1 MGRWAVPQ
9 RDEDAGNGHGRA
21 VAEDPGERR
30 DELAAAL
37 RELDTLRLEQR
48 VERRFEAL
56 ADALERV
63 VGAAETHTD
72 PAAREPPPREAD
84 SGFAEAPE
92 PADGEQGGGLLVPLT
107 AWQRMLE
114 QLGHLHEAGQQ
125 LADARERAAKA
136 ETESGFLRER
146 VRDLRAEVARLTQE
160 AQATRPAPPR
170 RWRPWRR

>member
-9 RDEDAGNGHGRA
+9 RDEDAGNGHGPA
-21 VAEDPGERR
+21 VAEGPGERR
-30 DELAAAL
+30 DELEAAL

-63 VGAAETHTD
+63 VGAAETHTA
-72 PAAREPPPREAD
+72 PAQEPPSRDAD
-84 SGFAEAPE
+84 SDLAEAPE
-92 PADGEQGGGLLVPLT
+92 PEAREQGGGLLVPLT

-136 ETESGFLRER
+136 ETENGFLRER
-146 VRDLRAEVARLTQE
+146 VRDLRADVARLTQE
-160 AQATRPAPPR
+160 AQVTRPAPPR